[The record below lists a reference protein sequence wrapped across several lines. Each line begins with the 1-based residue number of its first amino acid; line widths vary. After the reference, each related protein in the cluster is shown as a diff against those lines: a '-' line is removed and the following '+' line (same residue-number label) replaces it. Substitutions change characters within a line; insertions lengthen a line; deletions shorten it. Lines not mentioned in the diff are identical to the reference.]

1 MNLYDIKLDN
11 NKNVYLE
18 LLTIDIVTSY
28 NNGRNEKCYNVK
40 SVEREYPVD
49 LKERIKYLK
58 AIGFRS
64 VISLFPRAFD
74 VQCGNV
80 IDMMMVNM
88 LERKH
93 ILLDKVYDDKTVV
106 EGMNVTTTY
115 IHYINPETGVEYA
128 KTIGARNDITSED
141 LQNSGYTPIENSILM
156 PNINSLH
163 NGHFAVE
170 LDVSSRNSVIQK

>member
-1 MNLYDIKLDN
+1 MNLYDIKSDK

-28 NNGRNEKCYNVK
+28 NNGRNENCYNVR

-64 VISLFPRAFD
+64 AISLFPRAFD

-80 IDMMMVNM
+80 IDMMMVNI
-88 LERKH
+88 LERKYM
-93 ILLDKVYDDKTVV
+93 LLDKVYDDKDVV
-106 EGMNVTTTY
+106 EGMSVTTTY

-128 KTIGARNDITSED
+128 KSIGVRNDITSEE
-141 LQNSGYTPIENSILM
+141 LQNLEYTPIENSILM
-156 PNINSLH
+156 ANINSLH
-163 NGHFAVE
+163 SGHSPVE